1 MTAKSITPSTATP
14 TSLKD
19 RPVLRFTLRAI
30 WVAVAVYIVRILV
43 VGASV
48 YMNGW
53 FTNASL
59 LQQITRLGFNLIT
72 FSAID
77 VICDIYILLGYFGLA
92 SILFMQRSDD
102 WFAILIS
109 IVIMSFGISVTN
121 GGNELATSP
130 NYQYLISPI
139 MIIAQTGI
147 ILFGWLYPDG
157 RLFPSWLKY
166 ALPVMLVNMV
176 LLYWPGSPF
185 FAKQLNLPVFLGI
198 SLFWYFSSAGMMGY
212 RYRSIFNPNQRQ
224 QIRYVFTGMMGPLL
238 WFILFYGINLFFP
251 AVGGDATLT
260 PVVFRI
266 VMRVLS
272 IGLFLVFPA
281 CLTIAISRFKL
292 FDIDLIINR
301 AMVYGALTVVLA
313 TVFGFVLIIVTALLN
328 VITSGQ
334 QTTIGLTISAIAAG
348 ALFQP
353 ARKSLQ
359 RFVDRTFY
367 HINIDYLKTPAGIK
381 NSNEGGDTIT
391 QAPVLF
397 SHYTNLALIGKGGMA
412 EVYRAEHPAS
422 KRIVAI
428 KVLLANLAEEE
439 QFRKRFQRESQA
451 LAGLEHSNI
460 VRIFDYGVE
469 NKLYFM
475 VMEYLNGMNLSTLLK
490 QTGQIPFDKVVP
502 ILENVS
508 DALDYAHR
516 SGVIHRDV
524 KPSNVMLDTSLNYP
538 RAVLTDFGIVKLSSA
553 FTNITASA
561 IIGTFD
567 YIAPETI
574 EGAREVDGRADIY
587 SLGVMT
593 YQLLSG
599 ALPFKRTPPGALL
612 LAHMTTPPPDVRE
625 LVPSVSRQT
634 SQAILKAMAKNPD
647 DRFPSAR
654 EFAQAL
660 K

>member
-1 MTAKSITPSTATP
+1 MNKSATPSTATP

-19 RPVLRFTLRAI
+19 RPVLRFVLRAI
-30 WVAVAVYIVRILV
+30 WVAVAVYIIRILV
-43 VGASV
+43 VGGSV
-48 YMNGW
+48 FLSGW
-53 FTNASL
+53 FGSSNL
-59 LQQITRLGFNLIT
+59 LQQITRLGFNLLT
-72 FSAID
+72 FSTVDI
-77 VICDIYILLGYFGLA
+77 ICDIYILLGYFGLA
-92 SILFMQRSDD
+92 SVLFVQRSDD
-102 WFAILIS
+102 WFALFIS
-109 IVIMSFGISVTN
+109 IVIMTFGVSVTN
-121 GGNELATSP
+121 GGNELAVNP
-130 NYQYLISPI
+130 DFQYWISPI
-139 MIIAQTGI
+139 MIIGQTGI

-157 RLFPSWLKY
+157 KLFPGWLKY
-166 ALPVMLVNMV
+166 LLPIMLINMAV
-176 LLYWPGSPF
+176 LYWPGFPF
-185 FAKQLNLPVFLGI
+185 FGKQSSLPAFLGM
-198 SLFWYFSSAGMMGY
+198 SLFWYFSSAGMMIY
-212 RYRSIFNPNQRQ
+212 RYRNISNPNQKQ
-224 QIRYVFTGMMGPLL
+224 QIRYVYTGMMGPLL
-238 WFILFYGINLFFP
+238 WFVLYYGINIFFP
-251 AVGGDATLT
+251 AVQDGTTLA
-260 PVVFRI
+260 PVVFQVTMRI
-266 VMRVLS
+266 LS
-272 IGLFLVFPA
+272 IGLFLLLPA
-281 CLTIAISRFKL
+281 CLTIAIARFKL

-301 AMVYGALTVVLA
+301 ALVYGALTVVLL
-313 TVFGFVLIIVTALLN
+313 TVFGFVLMIVTALLN
-328 VITSGQ
+328 IITAGR

-422 KRIVAI
+422 QRIVAI

-460 VRIFDYGVE
+460 VKIYDFGVE

-475 VMEYLNGMNLSTLLK
+475 VMEYLNGTNLSTLLK
-490 QTGQIPFDKVVP
+490 QTGQIPFDEVVP

-524 KPSNVMLDTSLNYP
+524 KPSNVMLDTSLRYP

-599 ALPFKRTPPGALL
+599 VLPFKRTPAGALL

-647 DRFPSAR
+647 ERFSTAR
-654 EFAQAL
+654 EFVQAL